1 MLAHPCTVHRMQ
13 RVWLIRAGKDAE
25 HIDPM
30 RHAGLVG
37 LPYTEVGDATTLTVE
52 EIEEALIDARRPA
65 VTQVRTQIQSFAT
78 AVKHGDL
85 IVTPN
90 ASRREVW
97 LSVVTGSY
105 QFETEQPRIDGYF
118 HTRTVDWLGWLDRD
132 AAFMKDQLKVID
144 QPVLLAEIYNREWWW
159 KHFDS
164 KQLSVAPRPAWS
176 KVPASR
182 TRSST
187 ASTSSR
193 STAAKPKPTP
203 KPKPVGLLLCA
214 GSCGLQWSPYVLVDG
229 LCPDCRGD

>member
-1 MLAHPCTVHRMQ
+1 MQ

-25 HIDPM
+25 QIDPM
-30 RHAGLVG
+30 RHAGLIG
-37 LPYTEVGDATTLTVE
+37 LPYTEVGDATTLTAE

-65 VTQVRTQIQSFAT
+65 VNQVRVQIQSFAG

-90 ASRREVW
+90 ANRREVW
-97 LSVVTGSY
+97 LSVVTGGY
-105 QFETEQPRIDGYF
+105 QYDADQPRIEGYV

-144 QPVLLAEIYNREWWW
+144 QPVALAELYNREWWW

-164 KQLSVAPRPAWS
+164 DQLSVAPRAAWS
-176 KVPASR
+176 KAPATR
-182 TRSST
+182 TRT
-187 ASTSSR
+187 PRAT
-193 STAAKPKPTP
+193 TAKPKPAP
-203 KPKPVGLLLCA
+203 KPKAPVPVLCA
-214 GSCGLQWSPYVLVDG
+214 GACGLQWSPYVLVDG